1 MDTGNFRVQIFD
13 ANGGF
18 LSAWGQVGRGL
29 GQMARPRAIAVDQDN
44 LVYLLDA
51 SFANMQV
58 FDDSGQLLLPI
69 GDRNAKDGPGVL
81 ASPSGV
87 AVDETGRIYVVD
99 QWLKKVEILRKLTRQ
114 EGQDILDGKQ
124 KKTILK
130 QKKL

>member
-1 MDTGNFRVQIFD
+1 
-13 ANGGF
+13 
-18 LSAWGQVGRGL
+18 
-29 GQMARPRAIAVDQDN
+29 MARPRAIAVDQDN